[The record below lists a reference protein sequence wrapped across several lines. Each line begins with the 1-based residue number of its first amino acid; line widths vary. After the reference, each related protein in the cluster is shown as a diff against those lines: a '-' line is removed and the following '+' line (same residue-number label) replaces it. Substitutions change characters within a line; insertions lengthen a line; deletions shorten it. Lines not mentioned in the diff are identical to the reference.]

1 MIRLKFLDEF
11 RGIFALMVVF
21 YHTLSLDLTPQI
33 IVNSSL
39 IDQSYIFV
47 DFFFVMSGYII
58 SKIYQEITDFDQFL
72 KFYRKRVLRLYPLV
86 FISVVVLIVMIYTS
100 NFVGVTIPESLK
112 MKFHSPLEWLETLLL
127 MNSNTLLGSG
137 EGVNS
142 PTWSISAELVSYFVY
157 GLMILMFTSKRT
169 RIGLS
174 IVFVIVPLAYLIF
187 IVNDPFPEGD
197 FGWLRGLIGFNMGVL
212 SVQLKK
218 GNAHKAS
225 RFFLLFILV
234 IFIGLEIF
242 QFQLGFLSYIIFLI
256 FAISLLLRDENKGS
270 TLSLIFG
277 RRIQFLGNIS
287 FSLYIFHKLIIMSL
301 YPIIVKLSFPQE
313 IAYATLI
320 LSVIYISFL
329 INKFLEIP
337 IQSYLKSSFVH

>member
-21 YHTLSLDLTPQI
+21 YHTLSLGITPQF

-58 SKIYQEITDFDQFL
+58 SKIYQEITDFHHFL

-100 NFVGVTIPESLK
+100 NFIGVTIPESLK
-112 MKFHSPLEWLETLLL
+112 IRFYSPLEWLETLLL
-127 MNSNTLLGSG
+127 MNSNTLFGSG

-142 PTWSISAELVSYFVY
+142 PTWSISAEMVSYFVY
-157 GLMILMFTSKRT
+157 GLMILVFTSKRT

-174 IVFVIVPLAYLIF
+174 LVFVIVPLVYLIF

-212 SVQLKK
+212 SIQLKRK
-218 GNAHKAS
+218 SAHNVS
-225 RFFLLFILV
+225 RFLLVLILL
-234 IFIGLEIF
+234 IFIGLEIY
-242 QFQLGFLSYIIFLI
+242 QFQLGFLAYAVFFI
-256 FAISLLLRDENKGS
+256 FAVSLLLRDENKRS

-277 RRIQFLGNIS
+277 KRIQFLGDIS
-287 FSLYIFHKLIIMSL
+287 FTLYIFHKLVIMTL
-301 YPIIVKLSFPQE
+301 YPIVEKLDFPQE
-313 IAYATLI
+313 ITYGMLI
-320 LSVIYISFL
+320 LSVVYVSFL
-329 INKFLEIP
+329 LNKWLEIP
-337 IQSYLKSSFVH
+337 VQSYLRSNFVD